1 MTDIYDPANFEKVC
15 VNTVMEA
22 LRESAPLAGPRAYY
36 LCHAKTGELTTSF
49 RYHLTVIF
57 FEHHEELLPHLE
69 GAAATLATGPDEGQ
83 LLHSLM
89 KTFLASLLVPIS
101 VRRLVEDPR
110 ATTGWL
116 ANEIEI
122 LTRTILPL

>member
-36 LCHAKTGELTTSF
+36 LCHSKTGELTTSF

-57 FEHHEELLPHLE
+57 FEHHEELMTHLE
-69 GAAATLATGPDEGQ
+69 RAAATLATGPDEGQ